1 MPELNFD
8 EITPDEF
15 GQWLSQS
22 AKRFRFKQMLP
33 LTQRQVGIK
42 ANPAPEP
49 VFALSANGVN
59 TARDEWVYDFD
70 RQNLL
75 DKARFFADTYNRL
88 LESGDNSLAPEI
100 KGSRNLHNEFH
111 RGKGIA
117 YGESCVIES
126 LYRPFVVKRHFAD
139 FTMNDGLTGKHYEI
153 FGPDLRQ
160 PNKVINICANGK
172 DFYALAADKLTD
184 RRFAGDT
191 HCLPLYRYMESGE
204 RVCNITDWA
213 VGEVKAQ
220 RLRDWGEEGC
230 REIFGAAGIT
240 AEDIFAY
247 LYGVLHDR
255 EYRYDY
261 RVDLLREFPRLPLY
275 HDFDLWLRAGRELL
289 DLHLGFEMA
298 EPYPLERRDNE
309 KAPAGGGKAILK
321 ADKEKG
327 LIRLDEQTTLAGI
340 PESAWQYR
348 LGSRSALEGVLE
360 QYKERKPKDA
370 TIAAKFNA
378 YRFAD
383 YKESVI
389 ALLQRVCTVSVRTA
403 EIMDGI
409 AFWLDGRLAVFGD
422 RDQNE
427 WSLLGLAQWFDDP
440 DDPDDDPEY
449 QAWLAA
455 LPDIGAGEQ

>member
-15 GQWLSQS
+15 GQWLNQS
-22 AKRFRFKQMLP
+22 ANRFRFKQMLP
-33 LTQRQVGIK
+33 LTRRQVGIK

-49 VFALSANGVN
+49 VFALSTNGVN

-70 RQNLL
+70 RQNLRA
-75 DKARFFADTYNRL
+75 KARFFADTYNRRL
-88 LESGDNSLAPEI
+88 DAGDNSLDPDI
-100 KGSRNLHNEFH
+100 KGSRNLLRHFA
-111 RGKGIA
+111 RGRRIDYAQGA
-117 YGESCVIES
+117 VVPA
-126 LYRPFVVKRHFAD
+126 LYRPFVTKHYFAD
-139 FTMNDGLTGKHYEI
+139 PALSNDLTGKRYEI

-160 PNKVINICANGK
+160 PNKVINICVNGK
-172 DFYALAADKLTD
+172 DFYALATDKLTD
-184 RRFAGDT
+184 RRFTGDT
-191 HCLPLYRYMESGE
+191 HCLPLYRYTESGE

-213 VGEVKAQ
+213 VREVNAQ
-220 RLRDWGEEGC
+220 RLRDWGEAGC

-255 EYRYDY
+255 EYRHDY

-289 DLHLGFEMA
+289 ALHLGFERA
-298 EPYPLERRDNE
+298 EPYPLERRENE
-309 KAPAGGGKAILK
+309 KAPANGGKVILK
-321 ADKEKG
+321 ADREKG
-327 LIRLDEQTTLAGI
+327 LIRLDERTTLAGV
-340 PESAWQYR
+340 PESAWRYV
-348 LGSRSALEGVLE
+348 LGSRSALEWVLD
-360 QYKERKPKDA
+360 QYKERKPRDPS
-370 TIAAKFNA
+370 IAARFNA

-383 YKESVI
+383 YKDSVI
-389 ALLQRVCTVSVRTA
+389 DLLQRVCAVSVGTA
-403 EIMDGI
+403 EIVDGM
-409 AFWLDGRLAVFGD
+409 AYWLDGRLVVFGD
-422 RDQNE
+422 RDRDE

-455 LPDIGAGEQ
+455 LPDIGVGEQ